1 MTVLVNRAESYDLL
15 KERPP
20 PPCVLRFLAKLDI
33 EMCLIIQHKQTKVVL
48 ENFILI

>member
-15 KERPP
+15 KDLQP

-33 EMCLIIQHKQTKVVL
+33 EICV
-48 ENFILI
+48 